1 MSATL
6 DERLSAF
13 AGRESGPAFR
23 APDEVNQAMIRHWVE
38 AMGDDNPVYVDDA
51 AARANGMAGVIAPP
65 TMLQAWV
72 MRGLTATLD
81 LAEART
87 SGTASRDTPN
97 DELMALLDEAGYTSV
112 VATNC
117 DQHYERPLRPGDHVT
132 MHTVIESVSPEKAT
146 GLGDGRFVTTHT
158 SFTDDAGDL
167 VATMRFRI
175 LKFRPRVAGD
185 GDGGA

>member
-1 MSATL
+1 VSTTL

-13 AGRESGPAFR
+13 AGREAGPAFR

-38 AMGDDNPVYVDDA
+38 AMGDENPVYLDEA
-51 AARANGMAGVIAPP
+51 AARANGLPGVIAPP

-72 MRGLTATLD
+72 MRGLTATLE
-81 LAEART
+81 LGAAREA
-87 SGTASRDTPN
+87 GTASRETPN
-97 DELMALLDEAGYTSV
+97 DELMAVLDDAGYTSV

-146 GLGDGRFVTTHT
+146 GLGDGRFVTTRT
-158 SFTDDAGDL
+158 DFTDDDGEP

-175 LKFRPRVAGD
+175 LKFRPRVAAD
-185 GDGGA
+185 GA